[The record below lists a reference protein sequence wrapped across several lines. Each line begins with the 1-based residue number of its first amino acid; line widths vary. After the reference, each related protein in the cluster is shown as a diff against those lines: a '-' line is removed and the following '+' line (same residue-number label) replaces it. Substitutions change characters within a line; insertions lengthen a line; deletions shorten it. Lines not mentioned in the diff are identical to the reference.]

1 MSNLRKTLRA
11 MNQSEEWRDMVEAA
25 ALITGAEFT
34 PDLLVQVT
42 HTLADQ
48 ISMDE
53 DTLEID
59 VSGVDEEELMG
70 AVAEFAPET
79 RPDVLT
85 VLADLTARVE
95 ALEPTPAWS
104 PEGVA
109 YTAGDLVTYDGATYT
124 CVQPHTSQAGWIPSG
139 LPALWKPITDVE
151 GVGRG

>member
-70 AVAEFAPET
+70 VVAEFAPEA

-85 VLADLTARVE
+85 VLADLTTRVE

-104 PEGVA
+104 PDSVA
-109 YTAGDLVTYDGATYT
+109 YAAGDLVTYEGNTYQ
-124 CVQPHTSQAGWIPSG
+124 CVQPHTSQPGWIPSG
-139 LPALWKPITDVE
+139 LPALWKKM
-151 GVGRG
+151 